1 MNIGLKIL
9 LIVGIVIL
17 VIIILIVLLFVIP
30 FRYLI
35 SLSYGDNEISFDFK
49 YSIVTFNAFIALK
62 SKVKYYLK
70 ILGITIFDS
79 DDKKK
84 DAGKGKSDDKKKN
97 KKVKADIN
105 ETLTTT
111 KRLTDTDFMRD
122 KSIDEEVRAS
132 NEDAKELLKSA
143 KKFEKKQLEEI
154 IKSGEIGNKG
164 LKTKVDSFIDGLQ
177 NIIPP
182 DMKYVLK
189 KVSDEVFK
197 LLKKLSPSDVDVD
210 ISYGSSDPYMLG
222 IGFAVLAPII
232 SLTGGDI
239 NAKPKFGSDEIEAK
253 IELARRVP
261 LIAIV
266 MPVVRL
272 LLDKKFRNIVFSK
285 K

>member
-9 LIVGIVIL
+9 LIVGIVLL
-17 VIIILIVLLFVIP
+17 VIIILLVLLFVIP

-35 SLSYGDNEISFDFK
+35 RFSYGDNEISFDFK

-70 ILGITIFDS
+70 IFGITLFDS
-79 DDKKK
+79 EDKKK
-84 DAGKGKSDDKKKN
+84 DTGKGKGADKKKN
-97 KKVKADIN
+97 KKVKADTN

-154 IKSGEIGNKG
+154 IKSGDIGNKG

-177 NIIPP
+177 NIILP

-210 ISYGSSDPYMLG
+210 ILYGSNDPYMLG
-222 IGFAVLAPII
+222 IGFAVLAPLI

-239 NAKPKFGSDEIEAK
+239 NAKPKFGSDEVSAH
-253 IELARRVP
+253 IELSRRVP
-261 LIAIV
+261 LITIV
-266 MPVVRL
+266 IPVVRL
-272 LLDKKFRNIVFSK
+272 LIDKKFRSIVFSK

>member
-9 LIVGIVIL
+9 LIVGIVLL
-17 VIIILIVLLFVIP
+17 VVIILIVLLFIAP
-30 FRYLI
+30 FKYLI

-49 YSIVTFNAFIALK
+49 YSVVTFNAFIAFK

-70 ILGITIFDS
+70 ILGITLFDS
-79 DDKKK
+79 EDKKK
-84 DAGKGKSDDKKKN
+84 DTGKGKGADKKKN
-97 KKVKADIN
+97 KKAKADTN

-154 IKSGEIGNKG
+154 IKSGDIGNKG
-164 LKTKVDSFIDGLQ
+164 LKTKIDSFIDGLQ

-222 IGFAVLAPII
+222 IGFAVLAPLI

-239 NAKPKFGSDEIEAK
+239 NAKPKFGSDEVSAHIR
-253 IELARRVP
+253 LARRVS
-261 LIAIV
+261 IITIV
-266 MPVVRL
+266 IPVVRL
-272 LLDKKFRNIVFSK
+272 LLDKKFRSIVFSK